1 MPFLTEVMYQTWAE
15 QKRRGGPGTQYPSF
29 AIFPKSMTRSSMPRL
44 SADMEALLRLVS
56 LGSAARNSVRIKV
69 RQPLA
74 EIVYPAGQ

>member
-1 MPFLTEVMYQTWAE
+1 MTSLIDAE
-15 QKRRGGPGTQYPSF
+15 
-29 AIFPKSMTRSSMPRL
+29 L

-74 EIVYPAGQ
+74 EIVIQPANDSERHAVQRFAEQISEELNLKKVSLA